1 MYKCCDKAKGDVFCG
16 FCSMSICFDHRG
28 PSYFDGGRYFICLDC
43 SIREERYIREKE
55 KEE

>member
-16 FCSMSICFDHRG
+16 FCSMSICLDHRG

-55 KEE
+55 KE